1 MEIKKKKLLD
11 TLKGLAMLEKDKKEF
26 VEILCEDNIIVNP
39 PTDAPSDTPTTSE
52 LKLKYYKI
60 DIDKATELGYY
71 ADGQI
76 VDSMFE
82 LVMRRG
88 IMPTAYSIHMG
99 NVTEAYLNLP
109 AAFAI
114 SMGFYKACSYISI
127 FETFTYTQV
136 SNGVKQDVSSTY
148 EQIFEALN
156 QGGIDASIFIEITKE
171 EFTNPF

>member
-26 VEILCEDNIIVNP
+26 VEILCEDNIIITP
-39 PTDAPSDTPTTSE
+39 PTDTPTTSD

-76 VDSMFE
+76 ADSMFE

-99 NVTEAYLNLP
+99 NITEAYRNLP

-127 FETFTYTQV
+127 FETITYTQV

-156 QGGIDASIFIEITKE
+156 QGGIDASIFIEITEE
-171 EFTNPF
+171 EFKNPF